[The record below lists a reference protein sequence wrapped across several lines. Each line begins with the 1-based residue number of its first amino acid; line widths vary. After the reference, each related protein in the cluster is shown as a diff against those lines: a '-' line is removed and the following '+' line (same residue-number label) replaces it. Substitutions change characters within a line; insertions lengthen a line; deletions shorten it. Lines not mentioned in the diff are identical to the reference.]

1 MSEASAPGA
10 RRRSDRPGQQS
21 DHQAGQQDGQTDGH
35 WWPSTGLAVSL
46 LLSLVIFGLALLSG
60 RVQAAALAAALLLC
74 CCWVWLRRPTDT
86 GAVELQPQA
95 ESTNASRVGATISWR
110 PAAEVEALRVRV
122 SAPGHR
128 AVDALLAAGDDHQ
141 RDVNVSIRTARTG
154 RRPIFTVDHG
164 EQFGQQLFGSQ
175 AASSG
180 PLAITVLPR
189 AEALREVPLP
199 YRLQGLTG
207 PHDSRRAGEGN
218 DLRDINLF
226 TPGDRLR
233 RIDWRVTA
241 RRNGGAREPTPG
253 QASMITDLYVRRTY
267 ATADAAVMLVLDSRD
282 EVGPD
287 LTTWNDSSTIAEDQ
301 PTSLDHAR
309 SAALT
314 LARRYLQAGDRVGM
328 EDLGRMRR
336 PVPPAGGQ
344 RQLQRLTMRIALAE
358 PEGEPRPRQRPPR
371 LPSGALIIVCST
383 FLDDET
389 GQLAQMWHGTG
400 HRVIAVDVLPEPN
413 LHHAPHRLITG
424 YRIIAMD
431 RHDRLTALSRSG
443 VEVISWREAESK
455 PLLRPAAPSPGL
467 TGRPMPVALAT
478 LSRIRGGRR

>member
-1 MSEASAPGA
+1 MTQTGA
-10 RRRSDRPGQQS
+10 DRPYR
-21 DHQAGQQDGQTDGH
+21 
-35 WWPSTGLAVSL
+35 WWPSTGLAVTIIIAMIVFL
-46 LLSLVIFGLALLSG
+46 LAMLAG
-60 RVQAAALAAALLLC
+60 RVQGAALAIALLLTAG
-74 CCWVWLRRPTDT
+74 WIWLRRPT
-86 GAVELQPQA
+86 GSGSVELSA
-95 ESTNASRVGATISWR
+95 RSETTSASRVGATVDWR
-110 PAAEVEALRVRV
+110 PTPGADALRIRV
-122 SAPGHR
+122 TAPGHR
-128 AVDALLAAGDDHQ
+128 VLNALVAAPDGDH
-141 RDVNVSIRTARTG
+141 RPIGISIRTARTG

-164 EQFGQQLFGSQ
+164 EEYGQHLVATTGDT
-175 AASSG
+175 AG
-180 PLAITVLPR
+180 PISITVLPR
-189 AEALREVPLP
+189 ADALREVPLP

-207 PHDSRRAGEGN
+207 PHDSRRAGDGN

-241 RRNGGAREPTPG
+241 RRAGGAGSGP
-253 QASMITDLYVRRTY
+253 ITDLYVRRSY

-287 LTTWNDSSTIAEDQ
+287 LTTWNDSSAIAEDQ

-309 SAALT
+309 TAALT
-314 LARRYLQAGDRVGM
+314 LARRYLQAGDRVGL

-344 RQLQRLTMRIALAE
+344 RQLQRLTMRIALSE

-389 GQLAQMWHGTG
+389 GKLAQLWHGAG
-400 HRVIAVDVLPEPN
+400 HRVLAVDVLPDLE
-413 LHHAPHRLITG
+413 LRHAPQRLITA

-431 RHDRLTALSRSG
+431 RLDRLTALERSG
-443 VEVISWREAESK
+443 VEVISWKQAGRHRLHRSA
-455 PLLRPAAPSPGL
+455 PAGTAAQPV
-467 TGRPMPVALAT
+467 PVALAA
-478 LSRIRGGRR
+478 LSRKRVRR

>member
-1 MSEASAPGA
+1 MSEAPPPDATHAAATTP
-10 RRRSDRPGQQS
+10 
-21 DHQAGQQDGQTDGH
+21 DGES
-35 WWPSTGLAVSL
+35 WWPSTGLAVSIL
-46 LLSLVIFGLALLSG
+46 IGLGLFALALLTG
-60 RVQAAALAAALLLC
+60 HVQAAALAMALLLGSG
-74 CCWVWLRRPTDT
+74 WIWLRRPAGRGT
-86 GAVELQPQA
+86 VELVAKA
-95 ESTNASRVGATISWR
+95 ESTSASRVGATLRWQ
-110 PAAEVEALRVRV
+110 PAAGVEALRVRA

-128 AVDALLAAGDDHQ
+128 PVNALLAADDQ
-141 RDVNVSIRTARTG
+141 RRIDVSIRTARTG

-164 EQFGQQLFGSQ
+164 EQFGQNLFG
-175 AASSG
+175 APAGTSG
-180 PLAITVLPR
+180 PLSITVLPR
-189 AEALREVPLP
+189 ADALREVPLP

-207 PHDSRRAGEGN
+207 PHDSRRSGDGN

-241 RRNGGAREPTPG
+241 RRNGGPSPYA
-253 QASMITDLYVRRTY
+253 QAGSPMITDLYVRRTY

-287 LTTWNDSSTIAEDQ
+287 LTTWNDSSTIPENQ

-309 SAALT
+309 AAALT
-314 LARRYLQAGDRVGM
+314 LARRYLKAGDRVGL

-371 LPSGALIIVCST
+371 LPSGALIIICST

-389 GQLAQMWHGTG
+389 GKLAQMWHSTG
-400 HRVIAVDVLPEPN
+400 HRVIAVDVLGEPDLRN
-413 LHHAPHRLITG
+413 APRRLITG

-431 RHDRLTALSRSG
+431 RYDRLTALSRSG
-443 VEVISWREAESK
+443 VEVISWREAATHR
-455 PLLRPAAPSPGL
+455 LGRPGAPGPGL
-467 TGRPMPVALAT
+467 AGQSMPVALAT